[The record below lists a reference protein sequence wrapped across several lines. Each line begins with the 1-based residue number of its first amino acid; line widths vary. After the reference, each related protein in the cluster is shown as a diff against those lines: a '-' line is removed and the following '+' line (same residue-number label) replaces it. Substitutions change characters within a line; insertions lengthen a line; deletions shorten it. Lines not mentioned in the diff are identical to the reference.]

1 MDPIIR
7 DGISSAKTA
16 EECLKDMMK
25 EKNCAVTAMEK
36 TVEQFKEIDKRCE
49 QYSSEREALETKV
62 NGVQSETDEIK
73 TKFAALLDQFQE
85 YLAAIEYQQSQEQED
100 FQNK

>member
-36 TVEQFKEIDKRCE
+36 TVE
-49 QYSSEREALETKV
+49 
-62 NGVQSETDEIK
+62 
-73 TKFAALLDQFQE
+73 
-85 YLAAIEYQQSQEQED
+85 
-100 FQNK
+100 